1 MKTHLGQPGT
11 TMASSTQAVRIV
23 MEIRYRRVRP
33 VCSLERETAA
43 PVMEWTSGGRGVDM
57 ATRYGRK
64 PDLAP
69 GDTRSGS
76 PGWLS
81 GAGLQSGEPLS
92 LSLGGL
98 EGKIERNHEE

>member
-1 MKTHLGQPGT
+1 M
-11 TMASSTQAVRIV
+11 RIV

-57 ATRYGRK
+57 PTRYGRK

-69 GDTRSGS
+69 GDTRSGP
-76 PGWLS
+76 PGSLR
-81 GAGLQSGEPLS
+81 GANLQSGKLLALAS
-92 LSLGGL
+92 GGF
-98 EGKIERNHEE
+98 EGHFEGYHKEENK